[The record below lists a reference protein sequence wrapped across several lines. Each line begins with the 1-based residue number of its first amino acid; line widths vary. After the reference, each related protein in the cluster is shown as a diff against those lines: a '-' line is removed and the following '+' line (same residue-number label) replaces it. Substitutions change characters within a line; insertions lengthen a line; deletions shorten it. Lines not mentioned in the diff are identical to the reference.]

1 MANIIRWLW
10 KQTLQTQDGVVIAT
24 WRNRNSRR
32 FDSVAQSAK
41 RASLSLTPLM
51 KNQVLTLTLASL
63 LMAMNAEAFTLL
75 DSYNTGVGLARNG
88 SAEIL
93 AYTAHD
99 NYTVLSTVG
108 DNTGGSFGVQI
119 LSLSNTGTLSEKGFA
134 DFSSV
139 FGAAGNWN
147 GASSVAVDPNNRG
160 FAAVSLIPSASTTTN
175 GKVAF
180 FDYRAATANNARSL
194 VVLDVG
200 FHPDSVK
207 FSADGTKLLVAN
219 EGEFIAASGVN
230 APGSL
235 SIIDLSSVAAI
246 GNVSSLSNSNVSDF
260 DFQAANL
267 GVGASLAG
275 VRNHSIAAVGTSS
288 TFINTVPDFNVL
300 GGTGVGSDPDF
311 YKGIEPEFISQ
322 SGNKLYV
329 TLQENN
335 AVGVFDLGT
344 NKWEKI
350 HKLGTITQT
359 IDASDQD
366 GPVALLNDTVK
377 GLPMPDA
384 ITTYTVLG
392 QTYFITANEG
402 DARTD
407 DRDLSRFGD
416 TGGNDD
422 MDTILDSNY
431 PGDATGV
438 RANSELGRL
447 NVSRLDGDTNANGKI
462 DDITMI
468 GTRSFSIWNADTGE
482 LVWDSGSGNGNAA
495 DGSINAA
502 TNMES
507 LLLGLDPTYHNMNN
521 GTPGADARSDD
532 KGPEPEALTIGQIG
546 SDMYA
551 FIGMERQN
559 GLMVYNISDPSSPYF
574 VGYTNTLS
582 ESLASPEGMLFVSA
596 ANSPTGGALLLTGF
610 EGVGTEAT
618 RGISVHAVPE
628 PSRAMLGLLGLG
640 LVALRRRRA

>member
-1 MANIIRWLW
+1 
-10 KQTLQTQDGVVIAT
+10 
-24 WRNRNSRR
+24 
-32 FDSVAQSAK
+32 
-41 RASLSLTPLM
+41 M
-51 KNQVLTLTLASL
+51 KKQVLTLTLASL

-139 FGAAGNWN
+139 FGATANWN
-147 GASSVAVDPNNRG
+147 GASSVAIDPNNRG
-160 FAAVSLIPSASTTTN
+160 FGAVSLIPSASTTTN

-235 SIIDLSSVAAI
+235 SIIDLSSVTAI
-246 GNVSSLSNSNVSDF
+246 GNVSSLTNTNVSDF

-267 GVGASLAG
+267 GSGVSLAG
-275 VRNHSIAAVGTSS
+275 VRNHSIAAVGTSG
-288 TFINTVPDFNVL
+288 TFIGTVPDFNVL
-300 GGTGVGSDPDF
+300 GGTGVGNDPDF

-329 TLQENN
+329 SLQENN
-335 AVGVFDLGT
+335 AVGVFDLGSS
-344 NKWEKI
+344 KWEKI
-350 HKLGTITQT
+350 HKLGTINQT
-359 IDASDQD
+359 IDASDSD
-366 GPVALLNDTVK
+366 GATAVLNDTVK

-384 ITTYTVLG
+384 IATYSVAG

-407 DRDLSRFGD
+407 DRDVSRFGD
-416 TGGNDD
+416 ISGPDSMNNIIDQNSPSNFPLTQTGLRDN
-422 MDTILDSNY
+422 T
-431 PGDATGV
+431 V
-438 RANSELGRL
+438 LGRL
-447 NVSRLDGDTNANGKI
+447 NVSRLDGDTDADGKI
-462 DDITMI
+462 DDPTMI
-468 GTRSFSIWNADTGE
+468 GTRSFSIWNADTGA

>member
-1 MANIIRWLW
+1 M
-10 KQTLQTQDGVVIAT
+10 
-24 WRNRNSRR
+24 
-32 FDSVAQSAK
+32 K
-41 RASLSLTPLM
+41 RAPL
-51 KNQVLTLTLASL
+51 NLTLTLASL

-160 FAAVSLIPSASTTTN
+160 FGAVSLIPSASTTTA

-180 FDYRAATANNARSL
+180 FDYRGSTANNARNL

-219 EGEFIAASGVN
+219 EGENIIGTPNSA
-230 APGSL
+230 GSL
-235 SIIDLSSVAAI
+235 SIIDLSSISNI
-246 GNVSSLSNSNVSDF
+246 GNVSSLTNSNVATF
-260 DFQAANL
+260 DFQATNL
-267 GVGASLAG
+267 GASASLAG
-275 VRNHSIAAVGTSS
+275 VRNASIAAIGNAGE
-288 TFINTVPDFNVL
+288 TFIGAVPDFNVL

-335 AVGVFDLGT
+335 AVGVFDLGS

-350 HKLGTITQT
+350 HKLGAITQT

-366 GPVALLNDTVK
+366 GSTALLNDTVK
-377 GLPMPDA
+377 GLPMPDSIA
-384 ITTYTVLG
+384 TYSVAG

-402 DARTD
+402 DARPED
-407 DRDLSRFGD
+407 PSRDLSRFGD
-416 TGGNDD
+416 TSGVDSMNP
-422 MDTILDSNY
+422 ILDSTVY
-431 PGDATGV
+431 PTTATGV
-438 RANSELGRL
+438 RANAVLGRL
-447 NVSRLDGDTNANGKI
+447 NVSRLDGDNGANGGTAGDGKI

-468 GTRSFSIWNADTGE
+468 GTRSFSIWNADTGA
-482 LVWDSGSGNGNAA
+482 LVWDSGSGNSNAA

-532 KGPEPEALTIGQIG
+532 KGPEPEALTIGQFG

-559 GLMVYNISDPSSPYF
+559 GLMVYNITNPNSPYF
-574 VGYTNTLS
+574 VGYTNALG
-582 ESLASPEGMLFVSA
+582 ESLVSPEGMVFVA
-596 ANSPTGGALLLTGF
+596 AADSPTGTALLLTGY
-610 EGVGTEAT
+610 EGVGSEAT

-628 PSRAMLGLLGLG
+628 PSRALLSLVGLALI
-640 LVALRRRRA
+640 ALRRRRA